1 MCGVTVAIIE
11 PCGVVVAV
19 GVIVLHAVMV
29 AVVMP
34 CGVAVVMGGG
44 VPRGAAPAVIVCRI
58 LVATHHHHH
67 AIGARQLEHKRGS

>member
-1 MCGVTVAIIE
+1 MCGVMVAIIE

-19 GVIVLHAVMV
+19 GVVVLHAVVV

-34 CGVAVVMGGG
+34 CGVAVVMGG
-44 VPRGAAPAVIVCRI
+44 VTPCGAAPAVIVRCV
-58 LVATHHHHH
+58 LVATRHHHR